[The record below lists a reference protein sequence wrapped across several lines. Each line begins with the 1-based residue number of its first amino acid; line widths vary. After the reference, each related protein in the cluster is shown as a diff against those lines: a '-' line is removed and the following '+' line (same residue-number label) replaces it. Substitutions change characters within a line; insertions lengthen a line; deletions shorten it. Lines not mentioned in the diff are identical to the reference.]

1 MAPHRFSQNGSNITN
16 TIKPNM
22 IEELDMATDVFQNFA
37 QAGGVCV
44 IPISR
49 DDASKIQ
56 GGAKPLP
63 DSHS

>member
-1 MAPHRFSQNGSNITN
+1 
-16 TIKPNM
+16 
-22 IEELDMATDVFQNFA
+22 MATDVFQNFA

-49 DDASKIQ
+49 DASKI
-56 GGAKPLP
+56 GAKPLP

>member
-1 MAPHRFSQNGSNITN
+1 
-16 TIKPNM
+16 
-22 IEELDMATDVFQNFA
+22 MATDVFQNFA

-49 DDASKIQ
+49 DASKIQ

>member
-1 MAPHRFSQNGSNITN
+1 
-16 TIKPNM
+16 
-22 IEELDMATDVFQNFA
+22 MATDVFQKFA

-49 DDASKIQ
+49 DASKIQ

-63 DSHS
+63 HSHS

>member
-1 MAPHRFSQNGSNITN
+1 
-16 TIKPNM
+16 
-22 IEELDMATDVFQNFA
+22 MATTVFQNFA
-37 QAGGVCV
+37 QARDVGV

-49 DDASKIQ
+49 DASKIQ

>member
-1 MAPHRFSQNGSNITN
+1 
-16 TIKPNM
+16 
-22 IEELDMATDVFQNFA
+22 MATDVFQNFT

-49 DDASKIQ
+49 DASKTQ

-63 DSHS
+63 DSHT

>member
-1 MAPHRFSQNGSNITN
+1 
-16 TIKPNM
+16 
-22 IEELDMATDVFQNFA
+22 MATHVFQNFA

-49 DDASKIQ
+49 DASKIQ
-56 GGAKPLP
+56 GGAKLLP

>member
-1 MAPHRFSQNGSNITN
+1 
-16 TIKPNM
+16 
-22 IEELDMATDVFQNFA
+22 MATHVCHNFA
-37 QAGGVCV
+37 QPGGVCV

-49 DDASKIQ
+49 DGSKIQ